1 MTPSGTPC
9 LSRPS
14 CHTSYVWARDTGIFM
29 GIMTGEGRDF
39 GRFVGY
45 FPPQHLSLIVTIMSD
60 QKVV

>member
-1 MTPSGTPC
+1 
-9 LSRPS
+9 
-14 CHTSYVWARDTGIFM
+14 M